1 MKKIKPISGFPEW
14 LPAQRIVEQHFLAL
28 IREKFELFGF
38 APIETRAVESLDQLT
53 NQGETEKEIYVL
65 RRLHAE
71 EGDGNTNMGLHFD
84 LTVPFAR
91 YVTQNRADL
100 HFPMKRY
107 QIQKVWRGE
116 RPQEGRYREFY
127 QADIDVIADGV
138 LPIHF
143 DAEMPLLLHE
153 ITSALPMPPIQ
164 ILINNRKVMEG
175 FYRGI
180 GIEDIHGVLRI
191 VDKLEKI
198 GPEGVET
205 ALVDQLGLTTEI
217 AQKCLALSEIR
228 SEDSS
233 FAQKVRELGVEHPLL
248 DEGLEELTYVMDFLS
263 SLPSGSVMADLRI
276 ARGLDY
282 YTGTV
287 YEGIMQGFENL
298 GSVCSG
304 GRYDNLI
311 SEGRGQ
317 YPGVGVSLGVT
328 RILGSLFASGALQAT
343 RSTPT
348 SVLIAL
354 PSDEQRP
361 GAEDVARQLRARG
374 ICTEVYHLPQKYG
387 KQIRYAER
395 KGIPFVWFPEAEGS
409 GVHEVRDIR
418 TGDQEQADAGSWSPP
433 DDDLHVRIVFAP
445 ASTE

>member
-38 APIETRAVESLDQLT
+38 APIETRAVEPLEQLT

-91 YVTQNRADL
+91 YVTQNRGSL

-153 ITSALPMPPIQ
+153 ITAALPMPPIQ

-180 GIEDIHGVLRI
+180 GIEDIHGVLRT

-198 GPEGVET
+198 GPEGVKT
-205 ALVDQLGLTTEI
+205 ALIEELGLSPDT

-233 FAQKVRELGVEHPLL
+233 FAQEVRDLGVEHPLL

-287 YEGIMQGFENL
+287 YEGIMEGFENL

-311 SEGRGQ
+311 SEGRGH

-328 RILGSLFASGALQAT
+328 RILGSLFASGRLKAT

-348 SVLIAL
+348 SVLVAL
-354 PSDEQRP
+354 PSEEQREKA
-361 GAEDVARQLRARG
+361 AEVASSLRARG
-374 ICTEVYHLPQKYG
+374 ICAEVYHLPQKYG

-395 KGIPFVWFPEAEGS
+395 KGIPFVWFPDVDDS
-409 GVHEVRDIR
+409 GKHEVRDIR
-418 TGDQEQADAGSWSPP
+418 TGDQVIADAAQWSPP
-433 DDDLHVRIVFAP
+433 EEDRQVRIVFEP
-445 ASTE
+445 EGT